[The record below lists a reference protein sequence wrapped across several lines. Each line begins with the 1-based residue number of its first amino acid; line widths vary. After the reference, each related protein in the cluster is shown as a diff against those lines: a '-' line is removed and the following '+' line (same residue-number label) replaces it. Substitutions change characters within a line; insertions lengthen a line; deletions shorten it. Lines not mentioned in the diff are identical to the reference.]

1 MVSLCCR
8 SCWYASQYS
17 RDSPRARKTSLTTGP
32 RRPQLTQT
40 TALPREPTEPTQI
53 EGRVPTRKDLR
64 GTWRPVSLFGEKETR
79 TAIHGTSLDLRF
91 GSQPEGWGWIAYD
104 GCNWTSA
111 FARLD
116 KTGGFKSVSE
126 PATTM
131 RGCSGSTEKRPR
143 NVEAVQGAKR
153 IELRGSHLVL
163 LDSRDAVIGEYV
175 RSNR

>member
-1 MVSLCCR
+1 VLSKLLVCLAVLAGLSACSEDKPDNR
-8 SCWYASQYS
+8 PAATTVDID
-17 RDSPRARKTSLTTGP
+17 DSAAPR
-32 RRPQLTQT
+32 
-40 TALPREPTEPTQI
+40 PTEPTQI

-131 RGCSGSTEKRPR
+131 RGCSGSITTRAR

-153 IELRGSHLVL
+153 IELRGPHLVL